1 MWERITPPKM
11 VPSALVS
18 LGSSS
23 TLMAGMRSSLNVSPR
38 PAVPWR
44 QVYPSRRSAP
54 YSAAASQVAAEC
66 ETNPR
71 HGGPPRA
78 IALPDRGPVPRA
90 PLGRGQRGLPGPRV
104 PVLRRRPPAP
114 GHGTR
119 GLRGGT
125 PLAAPRPLLRDPLAA
140 VTALVFEAA
149 LRLAPG
155 ILHGPIANVAY
166 TGYHWHRGGI
176 YDLDAHAGPLLR
188 PDVHRRMYWQ
198 GHWWHH
204 HTNAD
209 GYRGPREP
217 HPDALFLGDSMVYG
231 HGVEDGETLPAQ
243 FAAVTGR
250 PVANLGQQGTSLLQ
264 SLMIFERKGL
274 ALRPR
279 VVYVVSHPTDL
290 EETVRCYA
298 PGELERFL
306 AEPGYR
312 PLVRDEWQPRPAW
325 DPVSLF
331 ARRLAL
337 PLQSSAVS
345 GALLR
350 RPTARDVPPPPHRAP
365 GAREGAVRPV
375 RGVRRRPFEGATGGP
390 PEERLAWRVQSRA
403 ALEIKRA
410 CDSVGARMVLLDLGY
425 PEALSRAVEA
435 LATEIG
441 VAYSPAG
448 RVVLDRAL
456 AGEEMYLVD
465 DGHWTP
471 AGCRAMAEEL
481 ARRGD

>member
-1 MWERITPPKM
+1 VI
-11 VPSALVS
+11 VALYLALLWVV
-18 LGSSS
+18 
-23 TLMAGMRSSLNVSPR
+23 A
-38 PAVPWR
+38 
-44 QVYPSRRSAP
+44 
-54 YSAAASQVAAEC
+54 SAAS
-66 ETNPR
+66 R
-71 HGGPPRA
+71 
-78 IALPDRGPVPRA
+78 
-90 PLGRGQRGLPGPRV
+90 GRGFLFFAAGV
-104 PVLRRRPPAP
+104 VLLAAALAALAAGRRRPLHA
-114 GHGTR
+114 
-119 GLRGGT
+119 LVF
-125 PLAAPRPLLRDPLAA
+125 ASLLGA
-140 VTALVFEAA
+140 VTALGFEAA

-155 ILHGPIANVAY
+155 ILKGPIANIAY
-166 TGYHWHRGGI
+166 TGYHWHRGGV
-176 YDLDAHAGPLLR
+176 YELDPHAGPLLR
-188 PDVHRRMYWQ
+188 PDVHRWMYWQ

-204 HTNAD
+204 DTNAD

-217 HPDALFLGDSMVYG
+217 HPEAVFLGDSMVYG
-231 HGVEDGETLPAQ
+231 HGVGNLETLPAQ
-243 FAAVTGR
+243 FAALTGR

-264 SLMIFERKGL
+264 SLMIFERRGVP
-274 ALRPR
+274 LRPR
-279 VVYVVSHPTDL
+279 VVYAVSHPTDL
-290 EETVRCYA
+290 EETVRCYD

-350 RPTARDVPPPPHRAP
+350 SLRDGTLRLRRGQPQAPERFVPSEEFRKQ
-365 GAREGAVRPV
+365 
-375 RGVRRRPFEGATGGP
+375 PFGGATGGP

-403 ALEIKRA
+403 AAEIKRA
-410 CDSVGARMVLLDLGY
+410 CDAIGARLVLVDLGY
-425 PEALSRAVEA
+425 PEALSRAVER
-435 LATEIG
+435 LAAEIG

-448 RVVLDRAL
+448 RTVLSRAL

-481 ARRGD
+481 AREGN